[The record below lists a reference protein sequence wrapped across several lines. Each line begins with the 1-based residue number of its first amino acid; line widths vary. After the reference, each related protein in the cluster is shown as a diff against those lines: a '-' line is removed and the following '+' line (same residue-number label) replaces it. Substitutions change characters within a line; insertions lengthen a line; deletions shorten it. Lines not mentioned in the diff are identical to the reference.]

1 MDSKSLAH
9 EWLRREPLDCADML
23 LLLKRDSADIAYAEE
38 DGVLLFDRQSRL
50 LFAAFES
57 AEKGAERVLR
67 FGDCA
72 GYMLHSREM
81 GRLVQEQAKRK
92 RQLDCVQAVYT
103 AKAAPAVPRVCSLK
117 PLTMTEAAE
126 AMRVSPYA
134 DVEEF
139 YARVVAG
146 EVYGAF
152 ISGTLVGY
160 IGTHA
165 EGGLGLLN
173 VSSAFR
179 RRGVGEALVAD
190 AVKRQL
196 ARSVTPME
204 QIERTNIASL
214 QLVEKLGFQFAQ
226 GEYVILL

>member
-1 MDSKSLAH
+1 MDRKILANA
-9 EWLRREPLDCADML
+9 WLRREPLAYADML
-23 LLLKRDSADIAYAEE
+23 LLLNRDSADIVYAEE
-38 DGVLLFDRQSRL
+38 DGVLLFERLSRL

-57 AEKGAERVLR
+57 DEKGAELALR
-67 FGDCA
+67 YGDCA

-81 GRLVQEQAKRK
+81 GRLVQEQAQRK
-92 RQLDCVQAVYT
+92 RQMDCVQAVYT
-103 AKAAPAVPRVCSLK
+103 GKTAPAVPRVCSIR

-134 DVEEF
+134 DIEEF
-139 YARVVAG
+139 YARVIAG
-146 EVYGAF
+146 EVFGAF

-165 EGGLGLLN
+165 EGCLGLLN
-173 VSSAFR
+173 VSTAFR

-196 ARSVTPME
+196 ARGITPME
-204 QIERTNIASL
+204 QIERGNTASL
-214 QLVEKLGFQFAQ
+214 QLVEKLGFRFAE
-226 GEYVILL
+226 GDFIILF